1 MIEKTISESLFENL
15 CRLKNIKCISIETDP
30 TKQTPDYDIFTDNQK
45 IVVEIKEVE
54 LNEKEIKIKNSLKQ
68 KRRVAYWASTGVRV
82 RNKIDSAHIQ
92 LRNRARGQHPSIL
105 ILYDNTSGFANLDDD
120 DFLIGMYGSEAC
132 SIRIPYDPD
141 NPFQQ
146 IDLKFGGKRR
156 LTRTEKRYISA
167 LGRLN
172 KGRNGRPLLTIYH
185 NIFADIALDPYVT
198 SKLAARQ
205 LKIKGTEKFQE
216 WEEIIIT

>member
-1 MIEKTISESLFENL
+1 MRM
-15 CRLKNIKCISIETDP
+15 RLRLPER
-30 TKQTPDYDIFTDNQK
+30 
-45 IVVEIKEVE
+45 
-54 LNEKEIKIKNSLKQ
+54 L
-68 KRRVAYWASTGVRV
+68 
-82 RNKIDSAHIQ
+82 
-92 LRNRARGQHPSIL
+92 
-105 ILYDNTSGFANLDDD
+105 
-120 DFLIGMYGSEAC
+120 YGSEAC

-141 NPFQQ
+141 NPVQQQ

-185 NIFADIALDPYVT
+185 NISADIALDPYVT
-198 SKLAARQ
+198 PKLAARQ